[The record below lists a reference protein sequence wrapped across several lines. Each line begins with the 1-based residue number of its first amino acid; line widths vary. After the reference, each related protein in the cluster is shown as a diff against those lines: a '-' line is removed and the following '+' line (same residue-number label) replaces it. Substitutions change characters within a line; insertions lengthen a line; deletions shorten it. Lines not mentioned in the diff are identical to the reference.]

1 MTKLFSVKEVADKLR
16 VSRITINNLIKKK
29 EIQAIR
35 IGKLYRIEETQLE
48 TFLAR
53 QTTSH

>member
-35 IGKLYRIEETQLE
+35 IGKLYRIEETHLE